1 MDACFRATGNVLPG
15 PHTCTRRVGSDVPT
29 FSKKPPRHV
38 GVHTRDALRAI
49 GATILSSDEGVEIKD
64 LRAATKPTQQQV
76 WWWRTHAPKYTNVG
90 GYYAGVVIGS
100 RTAGRDALPK
110 DCVPAYQAGVHV
122 DLLCGPSGEDYLRQE
137 EAVMCLHGTS
147 WFSFYAEGWQHVKL
161 EAGEAFVAS
170 RLWFA
175 KFFHFASSSEETIR
189 MIVRNGS
196 G

>member
-1 MDACFRATGNVLPG
+1 M
-15 PHTCTRRVGSDVPT
+15 
-29 FSKKPPRHV
+29 
-38 GVHTRDALRAI
+38 
-49 GATILSSDEGVEIKD
+49 
-64 LRAATKPTQQQV
+64 RAATKPTQQQV

-175 KFFHFASSSEETIR
+175 KFFHFASD
-189 MIVRNGS
+189 
-196 G
+196 

>member
-1 MDACFRATGNVLPG
+1 M
-15 PHTCTRRVGSDVPT
+15 
-29 FSKKPPRHV
+29 
-38 GVHTRDALRAI
+38 
-49 GATILSSDEGVEIKD
+49 EIKD
-64 LRAATKPTQQQV
+64 LRAATKPTHEQV
-76 WWWRTHAPKYTNVG
+76 SWWRRHASNHTNVD
-90 GYYAGVVIGS
+90 GYYDGVVIGS
-100 RTAGRDALPK
+100 RTVGRDALPK
-110 DCVPAYQAGVHV
+110 DCVPAYQTGVHV